1 MVAIPVSGRLQRA
14 GRRTRRRAFGLRPVP
29 SSLSRPFG
37 VNPSRLRACGAARFA
52 CLQGIGAR
60 PIPAARCLA
69 PLGEP
74 NRHAPDRPGQRPTT
88 RAGLG
93 GYAGACCRRLHKYVP
108 PSTLA
113 VRCLVVTKDG
123 SRGFTDMATR
133 PCFGVPN
140 HASSM
145 AAARCRVRCRQS
157 LGIGLARVRGRAVG
171 VVVRGCRAGH
181 ASFRSWI
188 GPWRSCVVVNP
199 GGGAGFMSATFQ
211 PK

>member
-14 GRRTRRRAFGLRPVP
+14 GRTRRRAFGLRPVP
-29 SSLSRPFG
+29 SSSSRPFG

-69 PLGEP
+69 PLKYH
-74 NRHAPDRPGQRPTT
+74 RT
-88 RAGLG
+88 

-123 SRGFTDMATR
+123 SRGFTDMAAR

-145 AAARCRVRCRQS
+145 AAARYRVRCRQS
-157 LGIGLARVRGRAVG
+157 LGIGLARVRGRAAETD
-171 VVVRGCRAGH
+171 VRGCRAGH
-181 ASFRSWI
+181 ASFRRWI
-188 GPWRSCVVVNP
+188 GPRRPCLVVNP
-199 GGGAGFMSATFQ
+199 GGGAGLMSATFQ